1 MVIYTFGGERGD
13 ALFQEDAAL
22 EGDLLVGPEEVVRRR
37 PLLLAPP
44 AANQHSQLVVPA
56 RARRSCLL
64 APSDL
69 SCVLAVLSV
78 NEALEKNHLLDPAW
92 QIRHA
97 GNSTTLLQLKN
108 ASC

>member
-1 MVIYTFGGERGD
+1 MVIYRFGGERGD

-56 RARRSCLL
+56 RAR
-64 APSDL
+64 
-69 SCVLAVLSV
+69 
-78 NEALEKNHLLDPAW
+78 
-92 QIRHA
+92 
-97 GNSTTLLQLKN
+97 
-108 ASC
+108 